1 MSQFF
6 SLRSRIAAILL
17 VLGGFTLAGCGGED
31 VTTKTRAGL
40 LGIWLGHGQPGEINN
55 IVYLI
60 NFRDDGTFTS
70 DFREYEGCNV
80 SQNHIESGTWSVKEN
95 VQDIVTTVVDG
106 QKVNFTNVY
115 TIERLTPTEHDARL
129 KTDNYLFSV
138 TRADKFE
145 FPPCREGT

>member
-1 MSQFF
+1 MARSFL
-6 SLRSRIAAILL
+6 LRARIAAASLA
-17 VLGGFTLAGCGGED
+17 LGGFALAGCGGED
-31 VTTKTRAGL
+31 LTTKTRNGL
-40 LGIWLGHGQPGEINN
+40 VGIWVGHGQPGETRN

-80 SQNHIESGTWSVKEN
+80 TQDHVESGTWTVKEN
-95 VQDIVTTVVDG
+95 VQDIVTTLVDG
-106 QKVNFTNVY
+106 RKVNFTNVY

-129 KTDNYLFSV
+129 KTDNYLFTV

-145 FPPCREGT
+145 FPPCPEGA

>member
-1 MSQFF
+1 MARSIL
-6 SLRSRIAAILL
+6 LRAAIAAALL
-17 VLGGFTLAGCGGED
+17 TLAGCGAED
-31 VTTKTRAGL
+31 VTTKTRTGL
-40 LGIWLGHGQPGEINN
+40 VGIWLGHGQPGETRNV
-55 IVYLI
+55 VYLI

-80 SQNHIESGTWSVKEN
+80 TQNHIESGTWSVKEN

-106 QKVNFTNVY
+106 RKVNFTNVY

-129 KTDNYLFSV
+129 KTDNYLFTV

-145 FPPCREGT
+145 FPPCPEGT